1 MVFSANSAMATA
13 SNTRAEEV
21 SQISNKPNDTK
32 APATVSRRDFVAGA
46 LATTALTGVGLRA
59 ASAATFT
66 SDELIYMPASLQL
79 NLYRTR
85 QLSPVEVLKAQIAR
99 HEAVNSQVNCTTY
112 PYFDK
117 AMKEAKEAEQRW
129 MNGTARPLEG
139 VTCALKD
146 EHHEKGMP
154 VTMGSVLH
162 KGDKKDTMDE
172 LTAKLK
178 EAGVVIHMQTTVPE
192 FYLHGLTFTKAWGAT
207 RNPWNLAFGVG
218 GSSGGSGAAL
228 AGGMTTI
235 ATGSDM
241 GGSVRLPSA
250 FNGCYGFKPPFGR
263 ISTELPLSPFS
274 GTGPMARTFEDMAM
288 MQNALSGQ
296 TPHAPATLPK
306 LDMPANYAGIEGLR
320 IAYSPNLNYV
330 KISAETRKNVDAAAQ
345 RLRDLGAT
353 VDEVQLDMGITPDEI
368 SGMFAKMVLA
378 GPMGGW
384 LESNYLDQLDQLT
397 PYAAWFLGKLNKGEY
412 RGPQA
417 FEFEVWMKALYARL
431 ADQLWNAGYDAL
443 ITSTLNDSYVSA
455 NHDHSQEDFEI
466 EGEKMPQLFIG
477 SLTLP
482 WNVLNTHPVVAVP
495 AGLTSKNM
503 PVGMQII
510 PKPYSDMTT
519 FRIAHA
525 CEGATETLFMGN
537 RMPDFRTG

>member
-1 MVFSANSAMATA
+1 MSRKSKEAKAA
-13 SNTRAEEV
+13 V
-21 SQISNKPNDTK
+21 S
-32 APATVSRRDFVAGA
+32 VSRRDFVVGA
-46 LATTALTGVGLRA
+46 MAATTLTGLGSRS
-59 ASAATFT
+59 ASAATF
-66 SDELIYMPASLQL
+66 SADELIYMPASLQL
-79 NLYRTR
+79 NLFRTR
-85 QLSPVEVLKAQIAR
+85 QLSPVDVLKAQIAR
-99 HEAVNSQVNCTTY
+99 HDAVNEKVNCTTY
-112 PYFDK
+112 TYFDK
-117 AMKEAKEAEQRW
+117 AMKEAKESEQRW

-139 VTCALKD
+139 ITCALKD

-162 KGDKKDTMDE
+162 KNDKKDTMDE

-178 EAGVVIHMQTTVPE
+178 AAGVVIHMQTTVPE
-192 FYLHGLTFTKAWGAT
+192 FYLHGLTFTKAWGVT
-207 RNPWNLAFGVG
+207 RNPWNLAYGVG

-228 AGGMTTI
+228 AAGMTTI

-241 GGSVRLPSA
+241 GGSVRLPCA

-274 GTGPMARTFEDMAM
+274 GSGPMARGFEDMAM
-288 MQNALSGQ
+288 MQNAMSGQ

-306 LDMPANYAGIEGLR
+306 LDMPLDYPGIKGLR

-330 KISAETRKNVDAAAQ
+330 KISSETRKNVDAAVQ

-353 VDEVQLDMGITPDEI
+353 VEEVQLDMGITPDEI
-368 SGMFAKMVLA
+368 SGMFAKMVLS

-384 LESNYLDQLDQLT
+384 LETNYMGHLDKLT
-397 PYAAWFLGKLNKGEY
+397 PYAAWFLGKLKKGEY

-417 FEFEVWMKALYARL
+417 AAFEAWMKALYTRL

-443 ITSTLNDSYVSA
+443 ITATLNDSHIPA
-455 NHDHSQEDFEI
+455 DHDHSLQDFEI
-466 EGEKMPQLFIG
+466 EGEEMPQLFIG

-482 WNVLNTHPVVAVP
+482 WNVLNTHPVVEVP

-510 PKPYSDMTT
+510 TKPYSDLIT
-519 FRIAHA
+519 FQIAHA
-525 CEGATETLFMGN
+525 YEGATGPLFMGN